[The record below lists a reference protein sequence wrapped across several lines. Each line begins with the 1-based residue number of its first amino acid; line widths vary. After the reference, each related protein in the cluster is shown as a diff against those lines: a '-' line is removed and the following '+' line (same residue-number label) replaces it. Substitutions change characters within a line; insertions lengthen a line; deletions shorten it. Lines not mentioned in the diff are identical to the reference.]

1 MKELMVSM
9 FGGEPYSMWKIE
21 NADELMMHIEHYE
34 NIKASELGTALK
46 KTCGSDIYE
55 LMGDF
60 GQYAKKENRNLI
72 DNIVSSLSRIA
83 HGKIRLFQST
93 GHLLINPRTLSY
105 CVISKNHDIHSE
117 KDIVPSFKSKTH
129 KIKNETRVLNLEND
143 SELEQ
148 ESLNYLV
155 KRDPNYSYIK
165 SLRTYSKAELGI
177 LMQDFV
183 QKGGEELFIYT
194 TARDFEQLKK
204 YMEEAIGA
212 GIKKYVFKFSAT
224 PEQEVFDFL
233 KNQSTSQNINMVIL

>member
-34 NIKASELGTALK
+34 RIKAGELGAALK
-46 KTCGSDIYE
+46 NTCGSDIYE
-55 LMGDF
+55 LMGNF
-60 GQYAKKENRNLI
+60 GQYAKKENCNLI

-83 HGKIRLFQST
+83 HGKIKLFQSS

-105 CVISKNHDIHSE
+105 CVISRNHDILSE

-129 KIKNETRVLNLEND
+129 KIKNETKVLNLEND

-148 ESLNYLV
+148 ESLKYLV

-165 SLRTYSKAELGI
+165 HLRSYSKAELGI

-194 TARDFEQLKK
+194 TASDFEQLKK
-204 YMEEAIGA
+204 YMEEAIEA

-224 PEQEVFDFL
+224 PEQEVLDFL
-233 KNQSTSQNINMVIL
+233 KAESETKNVKLVIL